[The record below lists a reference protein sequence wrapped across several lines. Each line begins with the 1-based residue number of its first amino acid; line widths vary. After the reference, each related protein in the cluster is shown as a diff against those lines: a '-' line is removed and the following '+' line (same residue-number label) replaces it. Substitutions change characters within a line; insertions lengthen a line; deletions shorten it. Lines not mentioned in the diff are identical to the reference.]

1 MTTTPTPVIELI
13 QLCCR
18 IELFIRKKQTANG
31 FINTKL
37 DLFSFTK
44 YEIEEINYMLQA
56 LQTLD
61 KECNL
66 GVEQKKKL
74 EIDLYIKKLILY
86 LQSNI

>member
-44 YEIEEINYMLQA
+44 YELEEINFMLKA

-61 KECNL
+61 VECNL
-66 GVEQKKKL
+66 GDAQKKKL
-74 EIDLYIKKLILY
+74 EIDLYIKKLSLY
-86 LQSNI
+86 LHTQ